1 MTVYIA
7 TFPSLSLFLLSITL
21 GGVILYAFHI
31 WQYPIWHAVIR
42 KDSEARRAVQKHYIE
57 TGTGSAH
64 IRALGWETSHAVQS
78 QRHIDYYQQTST
90 RVDSLERGILLFCDL
105 FRLSAVAVSVF
116 AGLHFHVDPAR
127 LGLAI
132 HFAFTSAWLIENFLN
147 YTNVLRNDLAILK
160 EVEDFI
166 ETTPQEEERTVS
178 PLPDRLEVNG
188 EISFQDASF
197 SYESTGEPTVSDVN
211 LNIPTGMRLGVHGA
225 GQCGKSALFL
235 ALCGVLP
242 YTGSIT
248 IDGREI
254 RNIPQT
260 RLADIITV
268 VPEKPVVIPGATV
281 LQMLFPPD
289 LLKPGRLK
297 PHMEVIELLIYRLG
311 LEDMIRDVGG
321 LNGKFEDLYL
331 TSDQMHVF
339 SLARALVKWTF
350 HRSSVFIIDDIMSKV
365 SLETY
370 NLMSELMTSLFRP
383 ATNTAIM
390 LFDNHLFPMLE
401 PTRFAR
407 IEGGRVEELDL
418 TNAAEN
424 SE

>member
-1 MTVYIA
+1 
-7 TFPSLSLFLLSITL
+7 
-21 GGVILYAFHI
+21 
-31 WQYPIWHAVIR
+31 
-42 KDSEARRAVQKHYIE
+42 
-57 TGTGSAH
+57 
-64 IRALGWETSHAVQS
+64 
-78 QRHIDYYQQTST
+78 
-90 RVDSLERGILLFCDL
+90 
-105 FRLSAVAVSVF
+105 
-116 AGLHFHVDPAR
+116 
-127 LGLAI
+127 
-132 HFAFTSAWLIENFLN
+132 
-147 YTNVLRNDLAILK
+147 
-160 EVEDFI
+160 
-166 ETTPQEEERTVS
+166 
-178 PLPDRLEVNG
+178 
-188 EISFQDASF
+188 
-197 SYESTGEPTVSDVN
+197 
-211 LNIPTGMRLGVHGA
+211 
-225 GQCGKSALFL
+225 
-235 ALCGVLP
+235 
-242 YTGSIT
+242 
-248 IDGREI
+248 
-254 RNIPQT
+254 
-260 RLADIITV
+260 
-268 VPEKPVVIPGATV
+268 
-281 LQMLFPPD
+281 
-289 LLKPGRLK
+289 
-297 PHMEVIELLIYRLG
+297 MEVIELLIYRLG